1 MPFTDALLAGLS
13 FFWDLLKT
21 WLYTLGVS
29 FANLSTVWIITPIWI
44 SWFFAE
50 FFQEKEG
57 TSFGNAISNGVVP
70 LWVGID
76 WIRQITGQLMQSG
89 ITFSALVFGKYLISA
104 IVIIY
109 GFTIIVGGIQGK
121 EFIRYLGRIREIT
134 YVLVVFTP
142 FIYGIIEPNYFYF
155 ISIIIFFP
163 AFYWII
169 EVVDRMTPEPEV
181 LKKDREAE
189 SSGVEGFE
197 KY

>member
-1 MPFTDALLAGLS
+1 MPFTEALLMGLS

-21 WLYTLGVS
+21 WLYTFGVS
-29 FANLSTVWIITPIWI
+29 FANLSTVWIIVPIWI
-44 SWFFAE
+44 SWFFTE

-76 WIRQITGQLMQSG
+76 WIRHLTDQLIESKIEFSG
-89 ITFSALVFGKYLISA
+89 LVFGKFLISA
-104 IVIIY
+104 IILVYGFVII
-109 GFTIIVGGIQGK
+109 ILGIKGREYIK
-121 EFIRYLGRIREIT
+121 YLGRIREIT

-142 FIYGIIEPNYFYF
+142 FIYGIIEPNYLYF
-155 ISIIIFFP
+155 LSIIIFFP

-169 EVVDRMTPEPEV
+169 EWIDRMTPEPEV
-181 LKKDREAE
+181 FKKDKEEEAG
-189 SSGVEGFE
+189 SVENFE